1 MVWRCIS
8 RLAYGTKYCKHSA
21 IINEEILKQTI
32 LAAVNRV
39 MVSRGDLKDQLISAL
54 RQEMLPI
61 SGEALSISDIDRA
74 LEDLSSRSDQLL
86 RRTAISR
93 WFGKCG
99 AIPPHLHCHDRIEG
113 AQDTGGEAPP
123 GNKQVCRRTKAAEA
137 VLTGVAAEITEWK
150 EDLYQPLEKVTVLDE
165 ARIKVTF
172 HSGVEIEQTLE
183 KGERSVTA

>member
-61 SGEALSISDIDRA
+61 SGEVLSISDIDRA

-123 GNKQVCRRTKAAEA
+123 GK
-137 VLTGVAAEITEWK
+137 
-150 EDLYQPLEKVTVLDE
+150 
-165 ARIKVTF
+165 
-172 HSGVEIEQTLE
+172 
-183 KGERSVTA
+183 